1 MPGNVIA
8 HMNLMKTGSPHYL
21 VTPTALAF
29 ALSACAGP
37 VAPSAL
43 APVPPASSSRAVAPA
58 SSSRTVSNPM
68 AVLAPVRVVTPFSLQ
83 AGSFTLSLR
92 APDGS
97 SGTVKGTYTGLAVAA
112 VPGNT
117 TATLA
122 FVITETSGIGSAV
135 TGLRASGAGA
145 FVGEGAFTLSLTL
158 ESSTS
163 KAVDGLKTMLRG
175 TSRVSC
181 SASHLIVVTQ
191 HGTQSTPKFL
201 EMTID
206 LQHQVA
212 ETGC

>member
-1 MPGNVIA
+1 MAV
-8 HMNLMKTGSPHYL
+8 
-21 VTPTALAF
+21 
-29 ALSACAGP
+29 
-37 VAPSAL
+37 
-43 APVPPASSSRAVAPA
+43 VAPA
-58 SSSRTVSNPM
+58 
-68 AVLAPVRVVTPFSLQ
+68 RVVTTFSLQ

-92 APDGS
+92 AADGS
-97 SGTVKGTYTGLAVAA
+97 TGTVTGTYTGLAVAA

-117 TATLA
+117 TATLT

-135 TGLRASGAGA
+135 TGLQASGAGA
-145 FVGEGAFTLSLTL
+145 FVGEGDFTLSLTL

-163 KAVDGLKTMLRG
+163 KAIDGLKTMLRG

-206 LQHQVA
+206 LQHEVGQS
-212 ETGC
+212 GC